1 MFNEKMVLCAS
12 NAYEKKYYLND
23 QFSNLPERVKQE
35 LQIMCVLFTEEVGGI
50 LILEFQEDGS
60 LRIVTEA
67 DEGDLLYDDIG
78 CGLKVK
84 QMQLDKRELLES
96 LEMYYKVFFLGED
109 YDTDD
114 KDEDGE

>member
-1 MFNEKMVLCAS
+1 MYNEKMVLCAS

-50 LILEFQEDGS
+50 LILQYEEDGT
-60 LRIVTEA
+60 LQIVTEA

-96 LEMYYKVFFLGED
+96 LEMYYKVFVLGE
-109 YDTDD
+109 
-114 KDEDGE
+114 E

>member
-50 LILEFQEDGS
+50 LIFQYEEDGT
-60 LRIVTEA
+60 LQIVTEA

-96 LEMYYKVFFLGED
+96 LEMYYKVFVLGE
-109 YDTDD
+109 
-114 KDEDGE
+114 E

>member
-35 LQIMCVLFTEEVGGI
+35 LQIMCVMFTEEVGGI
-50 LILEFQEDGS
+50 LILQYEEDGT
-60 LRIVTEA
+60 LQIVTEA

-96 LEMYYKVFFLGED
+96 LEMYYKVFVLGE
-109 YDTDD
+109 
-114 KDEDGE
+114 E

>member
-50 LILEFQEDGS
+50 LILQYEEDGT
-60 LRIVTEA
+60 LQIVTDA

-96 LEMYYKVFFLGED
+96 LEMYYKVFVLGE
-109 YDTDD
+109 
-114 KDEDGE
+114 E

>member
-50 LILEFQEDGS
+50 LILQYEEDGT
-60 LRIVTEA
+60 LQIVTEV

-96 LEMYYKVFFLGED
+96 LEMYYKVFVLGE
-109 YDTDD
+109 
-114 KDEDGE
+114 E

>member
-1 MFNEKMVLCAS
+1 MFNEKIVLCAS

-50 LILEFQEDGS
+50 LILQYEEDGT
-60 LRIVTEA
+60 LQIVTEA

-96 LEMYYKVFFLGED
+96 LEMYYKVFVLGE
-109 YDTDD
+109 
-114 KDEDGE
+114 E

>member
-35 LQIMCVLFTEEVGGI
+35 LQIMCVLFTEEVDGI
-50 LILEFQEDGS
+50 LILQYEEDGT
-60 LRIVTEA
+60 LQIVTEA

-96 LEMYYKVFFLGED
+96 LEMYYKVFVLGE
-109 YDTDD
+109 
-114 KDEDGE
+114 E